1 MKTKKNKISKSLQTK
16 KNNTNLN
23 NNHNNNN
30 DINLYSYN
38 EWFYKRL
45 LARTAYDNAKLFP
58 TEFQAN
64 KKIKLVKKLKYIE
77 NLEKNFIEYLRI
89 KPEYKYLES
98 FIVEFKYN
106 KNKIELLINFLNQS
120 IEIFVTKFNDTVLYE
135 NSQYSNYAIRIE
147 INKLKPNIVY
157 IANINKFGT
166 FSGSD
171 GIQLALTVAK
181 MFYPKKITIFDAA
194 TIEIKKYSFKHFP
207 LSLSRLLTKEVDEL
221 SWYNRFGFSLN
232 AIRMK
237 NKGFEKEKI
246 HDDLIKLRNT
256 PIAKVI
262 AFFTHIF
269 DDQPKKFIYYS
280 KYEYEPFY
288 YNYDINKDI
297 SQKGLES
304 LFEILKSHKDLVL
317 KDFLVLLNNKEKVI
331 FYNFFFLSYYI
342 LLGIL
347 KDKKFIPS
355 PFYQYLYILKFTAE
369 DRELILHK

>member
-1 MKTKKNKISKSLQTK
+1 MKSKKNKISKALQTK
-16 KNNTNLN
+16 KNNNIN
-23 NNHNNNN
+23 NNTNFNN
-30 DINLYSYN
+30 DNLYSYN
-38 EWFYKRL
+38 EWFHKRL
-45 LARTAYDNAKLFP
+45 LATTAYDNAKSFP
-58 TEFQAN
+58 TQLRPN
-64 KKIKLVKKLKYIE
+64 KKTKLVKTLKYIE
-77 NLEKNFIEYLRI
+77 NLEKNFIEDLKI
-89 KPEYKYLES
+89 KPEYKNLKSY
-98 FIVEFKYN
+98 IVEFKYN
-106 KNKIELLINFLNQS
+106 KNNIELLIIFLNKS

-135 NSQYSNYAIRIE
+135 NSQYRNYAIRIE
-147 INKLKPNIVY
+147 INKEEPNVVY

-166 FSGSD
+166 FRGSD
-171 GIQLALTVAK
+171 GIQLALTIAK
-181 MFYPKKITIFDAA
+181 MFHPKKITIFDAA
-194 TIEIKKYSFKHFP
+194 TIEIKKYSFRHFP

-221 SWYNRFGFSLN
+221 SWYNSFGFSLN
-232 AIRMK
+232 VSRMK
-237 NKGFEKEKI
+237 DKGFEKEKI

-262 AFFTHIF
+262 AFFTHVF
-269 DDQPKKFIYYS
+269 DDQTKKFIYYS
-280 KYEYEPFY
+280 KHENEPFY
-288 YNYDINKDI
+288 YNSHINEDV

-317 KDFLVLLNNKEKVI
+317 KDFLVLLKNKEKVI